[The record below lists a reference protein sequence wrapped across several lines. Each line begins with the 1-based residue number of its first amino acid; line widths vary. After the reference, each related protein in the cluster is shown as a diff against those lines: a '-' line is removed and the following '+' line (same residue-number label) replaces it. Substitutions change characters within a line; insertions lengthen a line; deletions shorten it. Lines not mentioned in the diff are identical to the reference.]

1 MMETL
6 RAILVDDERPARVNL
21 RALLAEHPEIE
32 IVAEATDAE
41 EAQER
46 IEAERPDVVFLDVQ
60 MPGGGGFQL
69 LERLRDPPAI
79 VFVTGHDDYAI
90 RAFEVNAADY
100 LLKPVRPERLAQTI
114 ARLRRQGSE
123 PGRPTGPY
131 APDDRVL
138 IKTSRRCFFLPAS
151 QIAAI
156 RAADNCSYVVSD
168 KGEES
173 LVRRSLKEWETTL
186 PVDCFV
192 VLDRRLLINWR
203 RIDKWALQGR
213 KLEIWM
219 AGTPAPLQL
228 GRSAANRFKT
238 LVLPKFA
245 ACTPP
250 SPPSRK

>member
-1 MMETL
+1 MATL
-6 RAILVDDERPARVNL
+6 RVILVDDERPARVNL
-21 RALLAEHPEIE
+21 RALLVEHPDVEV
-32 IVAEATDAE
+32 VAEAADTE

-46 IEAERPDVVFLDVQ
+46 IEAERPDVVFLDIQ

-79 VFVTGHDDYAI
+79 VFVTGYDDYAI

-123 PGRPTGPY
+123 PGGPTGPY

-138 IKTSRRCFFLPAS
+138 IKTSRRCFFLPVS

-156 RAADNCSYVVSD
+156 RAADNSSYVVSD
-168 KGEES
+168 NGEEH

-186 PVDCFV
+186 PADCFV
-192 VLDRRLLINWR
+192 GLDRGLLINWR
-203 RIDKWALQGR
+203 RVDKWVLQGR
-213 KLEIWM
+213 KLELWM
-219 AGTPAPLQL
+219 AGMPAPLQL
-228 GRSAANRFKT
+228 GRIAANRFKT
-238 LVLPKFA
+238 LVVPKFTA
-245 ACTPP
+245 AALNSLPI
-250 SPPSRK
+250 RK